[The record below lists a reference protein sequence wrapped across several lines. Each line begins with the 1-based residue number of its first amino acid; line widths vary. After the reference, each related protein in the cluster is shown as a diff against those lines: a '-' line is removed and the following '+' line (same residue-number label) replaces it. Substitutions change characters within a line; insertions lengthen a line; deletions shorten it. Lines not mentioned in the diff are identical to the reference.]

1 MVMLGVCG
9 FTIKNYE
16 MQFLWV
22 FAGFVCR
29 HVGMARRQVFCNDSF
44 KFKLVTFKKFEF
56 YNGHVTLLSFLGD
69 QSIL

>member
-1 MVMLGVCG
+1 MYVDLQLKIMRCSFCG
-9 FTIKNYE
+9 C
-16 MQFLWV
+16 

-56 YNGHVTLLSFLGD
+56 CNGHVTV
-69 QSIL
+69 